1 MTDNEKLNQE
11 DILKKIK
18 NLDEKIN
25 SFSEILQKFGL
36 DIITQFGKSTHNL
49 KILTDKIN
57 ELDKSTIEIKG
68 LTPQLSKIIDNQNIL
83 ESELDL
89 IKSLIQR
96 SNISTPKN
104 TNEVET
110 IERNESI
117 TKNKQAIKA
126 QFTEILNKMDDTDDN
141 QLIKKELEQ
150 VKEKIFETTGGH
162 KISYEISQVISKL
175 NSASSLSDSLRNIV
189 KEKIGFWMNKL

>member
-1 MTDNEKLNQE
+1 MSDKEKLNPE

-49 KILTDKIN
+49 KILIDKIN
-57 ELDKSTIEIKG
+57 DLDKSTIEIKG
-68 LTPQLSKIIDNQNIL
+68 LTPQLSKIIDNQDIL

-96 SNISTPKN
+96 SNISTPNN
-104 TNEVET
+104 T
-110 IERNESI
+110 
-117 TKNKQAIKA
+117 
-126 QFTEILNKMDDTDDN
+126 L
-141 QLIKKELEQ
+141 
-150 VKEKIFETTGGH
+150 
-162 KISYEISQVISKL
+162 
-175 NSASSLSDSLRNIV
+175 
-189 KEKIGFWMNKL
+189 

>member
-1 MTDNEKLNQE
+1 MTDEEKLNQE
-11 DILKKIK
+11 DILNKIK

-36 DIITQFGKSTHNL
+36 DIITQFGKSSHNL
-49 KILTDKIN
+49 KILIDKIN
-57 ELDKSTIEIKG
+57 VLDKSTIEIKG

-104 TNEVET
+104 TLEDET

-117 TKNKQAIKA
+117 TKNKQAIKD
-126 QFTEILNKMDDTDDN
+126 QFTDLLNKIDNIDDT

-150 VKEKIFETTGGH
+150 VKENIFETT
-162 KISYEISQVISKL
+162 
-175 NSASSLSDSLRNIV
+175 
-189 KEKIGFWMNKL
+189 